1 MKELPYFKFFPNQW
15 ITGSI
20 SFMDL
25 ELQGAFLKTC
35 CFYWSKECN
44 VPRDQLKTIIP
55 KHYMSLINSKLLKIV
70 DDKICI
76 KWLDEQYSEFKKR
89 SKINAANGRK
99 GGLNKANAKDSL
111 SIKKREDKT
120 RKDKY
125 QDDNVLKLQP
135 EVLKILNNA
144 K

>member
-1 MKELPYFKFFPNQW
+1 
-15 ITGSI
+15 
-20 SFMDL
+20 MDL

-111 SIKKREDKT
+111 SIKKRENKI